1 MQPGDIFTDYEQRMQ
16 RLPVF
21 DNLESDN
28 AKALPMQYRSRNGNC
43 RGLITSQCSTGM
55 QR

>member
-28 AKALPMQYRSRNGNC
+28 AKALP
-43 RGLITSQCSTGM
+43 CSTAPAM
-55 QR
+55 VTAVD